1 MDLVFLDSNFNTI
14 KFVDYINLQWNR
26 RYYECGQYS
35 VQILARD
42 FDKEFQY
49 VYRASEREIG
59 VVQNLAAE
67 LVCRQNLRNRFHGL
81 LQTDNKFLVLGYVY
95 GM

>member
-59 VVQNLAAE
+59 VDSKGCVYRRRTWGICTNKRL
-67 LVCRQNLRNRFHGL
+67 FHR
-81 LQTDNKFLVLGYVY
+81 KCVK
-95 GM
+95 